1 MHWKGRRK
9 RPPPELRQLFNNRA
23 VARWPPET
31 IRLMVEDQSQQDP
44 KLQVEAAREA
54 FEREFERFA
63 SFAENSGT
71 LSELDL
77 SSAEAEQRA
86 ITDLRT
92 RHLGKKSALAAAK
105 KMIGRFAP
113 NERAIFGQ
121 LVQQNEAEIT
131 AKIEQ
136 AEQAFRGHVE
146 SARTAREAID
156 VTLPGR
162 RPRRGHLHP
171 ITIVRERI
179 EDIFVSLGYA
189 IEDGREIETDF
200 YNFDALNIPESH
212 PARAS
217 QDTFYTTDGFALRSQ
232 TSTVQ
237 IHAMQRRGAPL
248 RMIAPGRVFRRD
260 TPDPTHN
267 PMFFQVEGLCV
278 DRGISM
284 AHLKGTVAEFLRR
297 MFGAQTVTRFRPS
310 YFPFTEPSAEFDF
323 SCFKC
328 GGAGCRICK
337 SSGWIELGGSGMVH
351 PNVLRGA
358 GVDPEEFSGF
368 AFGLGIDRMVALMYG
383 LDDIRLLFENDVR
396 FLEQFD

>member
-1 MHWKGRRK
+1 MTESTNQK
-9 RPPPELRQLFNNRA
+9 
-23 VARWPPET
+23 
-31 IRLMVEDQSQQDP
+31 DP
-44 KLQVEAAREA
+44 KTQVEAAREA
-54 FEREFERFA
+54 FEQEFERFA
-63 SFAENSGT
+63 RLT
-71 LSELDL
+71 DT
-77 SSAEAEQRA
+77 SAEALNLVAAETEQRA
-86 ITDLRT
+86 LADLRI
-92 RHLGKKSALAAAK
+92 RHLGKKSALSASK
-105 KMIGRFAP
+105 RLIGKVP
-113 NERAIFGQ
+113 PDERAAFGQ
-121 LVQQNEAEIT
+121 LVQQVEAEIIERVT
-131 AKIEQ
+131 AADENLARLLQ
-136 AEQAFRGHVE
+136 A
-146 SARTAREAID
+146 ARSERERID

-162 RPRRGHLHP
+162 RPRHGHIHP
-171 ITIVRERI
+171 ITKLRERI

-189 IEDGREIETDF
+189 IEDDREIETDF
-200 YNFDALNIPESH
+200 YNFDALNIPANH
-212 PARAS
+212 PARAP
-217 QDTFYTTDGFALRSQ
+217 QDTFYTTEGFALRSQ

-237 IHAMQRRGAPL
+237 IHAVQRRGAPL

-278 DRGISM
+278 DRGITM

-337 SSGWIELGGSGMVH
+337 QSGWIELGGSGMVH
-351 PNVLRGA
+351 PNVLRTV
-358 GVDPEEFSGF
+358 GVDPEIYSGF
-368 AFGLGIDRMVALMYG
+368 AFGLGIDRMCALMYG